1 MEERRNLYRTLYA
14 QPDAPLT
21 VIKVN
26 HRVLMQKLKLHP
38 DQSLADL
45 QASLLNTAYAVLQ
58 DPLKRAVYDRRL
70 QKRYSIRKLS
80 LGPFAAGTVKSF
92 PGRSGKVARKNRR
105 NYYRILQVQPD
116 APVAVIIASYHAL
129 TKYPYQ
135 DLDLLDDAYSV
146 IVNPVVRSRYDA
158 LLAGNLLSPPKNLL
172 PVNEHANDFKPVVS
186 DEVALYSGLNA
197 ATTQHYCIFCH
208 TPYTEQLSLYQNDIC
223 LECAS
228 PLPVAINE
236 PVEQTHRALMRI
248 SVQGEFK
255 FYLFWPD
262 VSYDGI
268 FQDLSPIGMRFL
280 TDALLDVYDV
290 LKIDAPNFQAVVEV
304 VHKQSEEAH
313 TSVGVRFLT
322 IKFEQERGNFLT
334 VSA

>member
-1 MEERRNLYRTLYA
+1 MEERRNLYRTLCA
-14 QPDAPLT
+14 QPDAPLA

-45 QASLLNTAYAVLQ
+45 QANVLNTAYAVLQ
-58 DPLKRAVYDRRL
+58 DPLSRADYDRGL
-70 QKRYSIRKLS
+70 QKRYPIRKLS

-92 PGRSGKVARKNRR
+92 PDRSGKTAKKNRR

-116 APVAVIIASYHAL
+116 APVAIIIASYHAL

-135 DLDLLDDAYSV
+135 DLELLDEAYSV
-146 IVNPVVRSRYDA
+146 LVNPVVRSRYDT
-158 LLAGNLLSPPKNLL
+158 LLTGSLLSSTKNLL

-186 DEVALYSGLNA
+186 DKVVLYSELNA
-197 ATTQHYCIFCH
+197 TTDKHYCIFCH
-208 TPYTEQLSLYQNDIC
+208 TLYTEQLSPYQNDIC

-228 PLPVAINE
+228 PLPVANNE
-236 PVEQTHRALMRI
+236 PVEQAHRAIMRV
-248 SVQGEFK
+248 SVQGEFR

-262 VSYDGI
+262 VPYDGI
-268 FQDLSPIGMRFL
+268 FQDLSPMGMRFL
-280 TDALLDVYDV
+280 TDVSLNVDDV

-304 VHKQSEEAH
+304 VHKQSDEAYI
-313 TSVGVRFLT
+313 SVGVRFLT